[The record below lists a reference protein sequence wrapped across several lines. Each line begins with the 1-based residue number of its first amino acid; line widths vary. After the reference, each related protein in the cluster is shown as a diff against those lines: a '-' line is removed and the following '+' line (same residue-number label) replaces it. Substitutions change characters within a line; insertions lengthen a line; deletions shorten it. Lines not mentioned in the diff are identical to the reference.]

1 MTTIA
6 DVSGKLGEY
15 MLKGWVIFLFDLV
28 PVTRADHYTRQVLT
42 DDSCPNSG
50 CHIPLMRSPNGRTP
64 IVYYCAN
71 CDENKTC
78 KGFCFFRI
86 RWF

>member
-50 CHIPLMRSPNGRTP
+50 RPREAPYKVSVKIAP
-64 IVYYCAN
+64 
-71 CDENKTC
+71 
-78 KGFCFFRI
+78 FRA
-86 RWF
+86 RKW